1 MFVFPSA
8 IGAADQNASGNGAT
22 IGLSEN
28 KTVLVHA
35 ATKKKVKK
43 TYTKVKAKTKKTYR
57 KTYKRTYK
65 KVKAASRYTSSSYR
79 SSGTADTSDPTLD
92 SIMRSASGY
101 RYSSAHH
108 TGAELVKYG
117 SGDCWA
123 FSDYLNSRFQASG
136 YQSRIVQ
143 YATSY
148 SSRHRSVQLYQNG
161 AWKTVPYRAYG
172 YPSLIV

>member
-8 IGAADQNASGNGAT
+8 IGAADQNAPDNGVT
-22 IGLSEN
+22 IGPNES
-28 KTVLVHA
+28 KSVLVHA
-35 ATKKKVKK
+35 ASKKKVKK
-43 TYTKVKAKTKKTYR
+43 TYKKVKAKKTYKKTY
-57 KTYKRTYK
+57 KKSYK
-65 KVKAASRYTSSSYR
+65 KAKAASRYSRSSYK
-79 SSGTADTSDPTLD
+79 SSGSADTSDATLN
-92 SIMRSASGY
+92 SIMRSAAGY

-108 TGAELVKYG
+108 TGAELVRYG

-123 FSDYLNSRFQASG
+123 FSDYLNSRFQAAG

-148 SSRHRSVQLYQNG
+148 SSRHRAVQLYQNG

>member
-8 IGAADQNASGNGAT
+8 IGAADQNTSGNGVT
-22 IGLSEN
+22 IGPSES

-43 TYTKVKAKTKKTYR
+43 TYKKVKAATKK
-57 KTYKRTYK
+57 KVKKTYK
-65 KVKAASRYTSSSYR
+65 KVKAASSYKSSSYK

-92 SIMRSASGY
+92 SIMRSGSGY
-101 RYSSAHH
+101 RYSSAYH
-108 TGAELVKYG
+108 TGADLVAHG
-117 SGDCWA
+117 CGDCWA
-123 FSDYLNSRFQASG
+123 FSDYLNGKFQAAG

-172 YPSLIV
+172 YPYLIV